1 MSPFDPHW
9 ESSPYDDGILAAAL
23 LAIDPIGLG
32 GILVRTWSG
41 PARDSYLHH
50 LQTLFPK
57 NTKILKMPASISDEQ
72 LNGGLDLSATLQ
84 AQKPVYTEGLLARA
98 QNHILHLA
106 MAERLEETTAARL
119 TAALD
124 NGTPLTL
131 IALDEGATPD
141 EAPPSILTA
150 RLAFTVQTLP
160 GTTTWPAFSSIARA
174 RKILPDVIAGEEAIT
189 KLTQI
194 AAAFGILPLRPLMF
208 AWRTARAAAALRGGT
223 QISDADI
230 EIAARLSLLPYA
242 TQIPSEP
249 EAPSEA
255 PEPDPGERQE
265 SEATQAEDRDI
276 STEEAKIPPGLL
288 EALSK
293 TPNRQARGA
302 KATGRQKNKLRGR
315 PAPSRPGPLTHGARL
330 DLLATIRAAAP
341 WQRLRNRQTSLRIRP
356 EDFRLR
362 KYKQR
367 AVQTVIFAVD
377 ASGSAAINRLGEAK
391 GAIQLLLAAAYA
403 RRDEVALIAFR
414 GRQAEILLP
423 PTNAL
428 ARARRSLAALPGGGP
443 TPLAAG
449 LTAAATLATQ
459 ERRRGHEPLLV
470 FLTDGGANI
479 AADGSPGRAQAAA
492 DARDAAKTCKNFS
505 ALVVDTA
512 PRPQALLPQ
521 LATLMGARYLALP
534 FANANTL
541 AQAVTHA
548 GRP

>member
-9 ESSPYDDGILAAAL
+9 ESATYEDAILAAAL

-32 GILVRTWSG
+32 GILLRAWSS
-41 PARDSYLHH
+41 PARDSYLNQ

-57 NTKILKMPASISDEQ
+57 NTKTLKMPANISDEQ
-72 LNGGLDLSATLQ
+72 LNGGLDLAATLQ
-84 AQKPVYTEGLLARA
+84 SQKPVFSQGLLARA
-98 QNHILHLA
+98 ENHILHLA
-106 MAERLEETTAARL
+106 MAERLEDTTAARL

-141 EAPPSILTA
+141 EAPPQNLTA
-150 RLAFTVQTLP
+150 RLAFTVTALP
-160 GTTTWPAFSSIARA
+160 GTTTWPEAASIARA
-174 RKILPDVIAGEEAIT
+174 RKMLPDIIADDEAMA
-189 KLTQI
+189 KMTQI
-194 AAAFGILPLRPLMF
+194 AAAFGVLPLRPLLF
-208 AWRTARAAAALRGGT
+208 ACRAACAAAALRGGT
-223 QISDADI
+223 SITDSDI
-230 EIAARLSLLPYA
+230 EIAARLTLLPYA

-249 EAPSEA
+249 EAPTEA
-255 PEPDPGERQE
+255 PEPDPSERQE
-265 SEATQAEDRDI
+265 QDSTQAEDRDI
-276 STEEAKIPPGLL
+276 NAEGARLPPGLL
-288 EALSK
+288 EALGK
-293 TPNRQARGA
+293 TSNRQARGA
-302 KATGRQKNKLRGR
+302 KAAGRNKNKMRGR

-341 WQRLRNRQTSLRIRP
+341 WQRLRNRQTSLRIRT
-356 EDFRLR
+356 EDFRIR
-362 KYKQR
+362 RYKQR

-377 ASGSAAINRLGEAK
+377 ASGSSALYRLGEAK

-428 ARARRSLAALPGGGP
+428 ARARRSLAALAGGGP

-459 ERRRGHEPLLV
+459 ERRRGHDPLLV
-470 FLTDGGANI
+470 LLTDGGANI
-479 AADGSPGRAQAAA
+479 AADGTAGRTQAAS
-492 DARDAAKTCKNFS
+492 DARDAAKSCTGFS
-505 ALVVDTA
+505 SLVVDTA
-512 PRPQALLPQ
+512 PRPQTLLPQ
-521 LATLMGARYLALP
+521 LATIMGARYLALP
-534 FANANTL
+534 FANATSL
-541 AQAVTHA
+541 AQAVTNA